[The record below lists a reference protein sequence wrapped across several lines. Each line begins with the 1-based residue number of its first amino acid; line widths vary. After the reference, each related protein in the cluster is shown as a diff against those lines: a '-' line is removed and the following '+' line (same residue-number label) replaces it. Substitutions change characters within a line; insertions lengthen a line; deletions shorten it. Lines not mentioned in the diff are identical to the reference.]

1 MTAMKKLVGTTA
13 MMVSLIV
20 ALAGC
25 GTAPTQQLFD
35 SFEKASALE
44 TTVPASFEQLKL
56 LEAKDQNQYG
66 NILTNGA
73 ENNVNVK
80 TLIDNTSKALD
91 DRQKALDDAKLQLD
105 EGYKVASGFT
115 KSADK
120 LKDDQLKKQ
129 ADEVITAY
137 TKRYDTF
144 QTLHKQY
151 TDLIAA
157 EKSVY
162 EALKTSD
169 TNIKSIQESVA
180 ARNQVFQQVEQLK
193 QQFNDFTKQFNE
205 KKQKFYTEAGIQPT
219 EVISSGTTEEKVN
232 EG

>member
-1 MTAMKKLVGTTA
+1 MKKLVATTA
-13 MMVSLIV
+13 MMLSLVV

-35 SFEKASALE
+35 AIEKASALE

-73 ENNVNVK
+73 QSNANVK
-80 TLIDNTSKALD
+80 ALIENTSKALE

-105 EGYKVASGFT
+105 AGYKLASDFT

-120 LKDDQLKKQ
+120 LKDEQLKKQ

-137 TKRYDTF
+137 TKRYETF

-151 TDLIAA
+151 SQWIAA

-169 TNIKSIQESVA
+169 TSIKSIQESVA

-205 KKQKFYTEAGIQPT
+205 KKQTFYTAAGIQPT
-219 EVISSGTTEEKVN
+219 QVVSSGAAEEKAN